1 MSDTHAKKSL
11 SEKELTEVAEGGL
24 NVSAEVGGKDEFVS
38 LDAEFVDGRVSE
50 VAGETASEN
59 VSEQGG
65 KSSSAAQT
73 QDGDSAPQL
82 SERELLRE
90 KLLKTAPAERE
101 MRKEV
106 KRVLLNKKA
115 MLEKE
120 VAKYKG
126 TKDYCLLSLAIIHLR
141 AVVRQMQ
148 IVARASYD
156 LLKEIWLKVVHRFA

>member
-1 MSDTHAKKSL
+1 MSDAHAKKSL
-11 SEKELTEVAEGGL
+11 SEKELTEGAEGSL
-24 NVSAEVGGKDEFVS
+24 NAGAEAGGKDEVIS

-50 VAGETASEN
+50 IAGENVSEN
-59 VSEQGG
+59 VAEQGG

-73 QDGDSAPQL
+73 QDEDDAPQL

-90 KLLKTAPAERE
+90 KLLKTAPQERE

-106 KRVLLNKKA
+106 KQVLLKKKV

-126 TKDYCLLSLAIIHLR
+126 SKDYCLLSLAIIHLR
-141 AVVRQMQ
+141 AVVRQLQ

-156 LLKEIWLKVVHRFA
+156 LLKDIWLKVVHKFA

>member
-11 SEKELTEVAEGGL
+11 NEKELTEGAEGGL
-24 NVSAEVGGKDEFVS
+24 NAGAEGGGKDEVVS

-50 VAGETASEN
+50 VAGEMASEN
-59 VSEQGG
+59 AGEQGG
-65 KSSSAAQT
+65 KSSSTAQT
-73 QDGDSAPQL
+73 QDGDDAKQL

-90 KLLKTAPAERE
+90 KLLKTAPQEKE

-106 KRVLLNKKA
+106 KQVLLKKKV

-141 AVVRQMQ
+141 AVVRQLQ

-156 LLKEIWLKVVHRFA
+156 LLKDIWLKVVHKFA